1 MAIYDNPD
9 DWFNGTA
16 RKTKK
21 SSGSGGG
28 FTKPTNRIA
37 SSPKA
42 IKAKTL
48 KAVAA
53 INNKKIPQVM
63 VKISGASKG
72 MDKAQAH
79 ANYIGRHGKVELE
92 DETGHKFTGKDEQ
105 KDLLKSWGAMGL
117 HDKDETGTRK
127 EAFHFVFSMPK
138 GTNPDALKSA
148 VKNLVQE
155 EFTGHKYYLAQHLD
169 TDSPHVHVIV
179 AAADDRG
186 ARLNPRKADL
196 HNYRVQFAQKLIE
209 QGVEATA
216 SRRVHRFKYQEGKA
230 QGLIH
235 KEQRTGQGQY
245 KPSPTPEQNRRIQAT
260 HKDIAGKLKQ
270 YADLLPESEIQ
281 LKNEV
286 NKLIKTNIK
295 DKGKGR

>member
-16 RKTKK
+16 KKTSK
-21 SSGSGGG
+21 SRGAGGG
-28 FTKPTNRIA
+28 FTKPKNRII

-42 IKAKTL
+42 TTF

-63 VKISGASKG
+63 VKITGASKG

-79 ANYIGRHGKVELE
+79 ANYIGRHGKVEIENELGE
-92 DETGHKFTGKDEQ
+92 KFKSKDEQ
-105 KDLLKSWGAMGL
+105 KELLKSWGAMGL

-127 EAFHFVFSMPK
+127 ETFHFVFSMPK

-155 EFTGHKYYLAQHLD
+155 EFSGHKYFLAQHLD

-179 AAADDRG
+179 AATDDRG

-196 HNYRVQFAQKLIE
+196 HNYRVQFAQKLME

-216 SRRVHRFKYQEGKA
+216 SRRVHRFKHQDSKK
-230 QGLIH
+230 QGQIH
-235 KEQRTGQGQY
+235 KAEREGTVHIKTSPTLEQRQKIKSTHNEIKQIY
-245 KPSPTPEQNRRIQAT
+245 KNYTASLSDTET
-260 HKDIAGKLKQ
+260 
-270 YADLLPESEIQ
+270 Q
-281 LKNEV
+281 LKLEI
-286 NKLIKTNIK
+286 NKLLKGQE
-295 DKGKGR
+295 KGKER